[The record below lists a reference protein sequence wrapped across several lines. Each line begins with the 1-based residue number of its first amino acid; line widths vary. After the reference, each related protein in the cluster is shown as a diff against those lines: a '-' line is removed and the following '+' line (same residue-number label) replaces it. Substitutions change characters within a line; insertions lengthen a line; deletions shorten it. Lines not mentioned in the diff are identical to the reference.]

1 MAKSLKNI
9 FKKIH
14 KKREDKNQIDLKIY
28 LYTHNGF
35 TLQSCIQSKK
45 KVIHIKRKQESDLQL
60 TTQIIQLFGH
70 TLPHGLQSK

>member
-1 MAKSLKNI
+1 LAKSLKNI

-45 KVIHIKRKQESDLQL
+45 RSNIKRKQESDLQL